1 MSSAIHLVSSRLPTI
16 YGDFIIEAFESGR
29 EELPHLALKTNYDPE
44 SVVNVRIHSECLTG
58 DVFSSTRCDC
68 GEQLAASMKYIEDH
82 GGVLIY
88 LRQEGRGI
96 GLVNKLKAYNLQ
108 DEGMDTIRANHALGF
123 HTDERDYR
131 IAIDIL
137 KFLGISRV
145 NLLTNNPDKI
155 DAFLDSDIII
165 ENRIPLMIEP
175 RPENRHYLAT
185 KRNALGHLL
194 SI

>member
-1 MSSAIHLVSSRLPTI
+1 MSGSRHLVTSRLPTI
-16 YGDFIIEAFESGR
+16 YGDFVIEAFTSGMD
-29 EELPHLALKTNYDPE
+29 EMPHLVLKTEFDAGG
-44 SVVNVRIHSECLTG
+44 VVNVRIHSECLTG

-82 GGVLIY
+82 GGMIIY

-108 DEGMDTIRANHALGF
+108 DQGMDTIRANHALGF
-123 HTDERDYR
+123 HTDERNYEM
-131 IAIDIL
+131 AIDIL
-137 KFLGISRV
+137 NHLGIGRI

-155 DAFLDSDIII
+155 DAFANSGITVAG
-165 ENRIPLMIEP
+165 RISLMIEP

-185 KRNALGHLL
+185 KKNALGHLISL
-194 SI
+194 

>member
-1 MSSAIHLVSSRLPTI
+1 
-16 YGDFIIEAFESGR
+16 
-29 EELPHLALKTNYDPE
+29 
-44 SVVNVRIHSECLTG
+44 
-58 DVFSSTRCDC
+58 
-68 GEQLAASMKYIEDH
+68 MKYIEDN
-82 GGVLIY
+82 GGLIIY

-108 DEGMDTIRANHALGF
+108 DQGMDTIRANHALGF
-123 HTDERDYR
+123 HTDERSYG
-131 IAIDIL
+131 IAIEIL
-137 KFLGISRV
+137 KYLGISRI

-155 DAFLDSDIII
+155 DAFSSSGIGI